1 MPPSPSISAA
11 EDLAH
16 GSVHDS
22 GYESNDSLP
31 SLLTVEDSSDED
43 RYHSDSS
50 EDPEEDSEEDALLAE
65 GFVID
70 EEVSDLDV

>member
-1 MPPSPSISAA
+1 M
-11 EDLAH
+11 
-16 GSVHDS
+16 HDS
-22 GYESNDSLP
+22 SYESNDSLP

-50 EDPEEDSEEDALLAE
+50 EDPEEDSEEDTLLAE